1 MVAPPAGQEPSGGQ
15 VQEPSEPAEAI
26 ETLAPL
32 PEVVEGVE
40 EEVSSTL
47 SDESID
53 VNDVRWTLLQAV
65 ELGDGL
71 ESESDEVPDLVAAGR
86 LIGLRFE
93 VENLGEEPLTF
104 VGIQVVDAQGREYTY
119 LSEALPFIID
129 EEACQM
135 EDLEAGTAITCTAL
149 YDVAQDASGLQG
161 VLTDLSLLGGEE
173 ILVDL
178 ELD

>member
-1 MVAPPAGQEPSGGQ
+1 
-15 VQEPSEPAEAI
+15 
-26 ETLAPL
+26 
-32 PEVVEGVE
+32 
-40 EEVSSTL
+40 
-47 SDESID
+47 ID

-71 ESESDEVPDLVAAGR
+71 ESEGDEVPDLVATGR

-104 VGIQVVDAQGREYTY
+104 VGVQVVDAQGREYTY

-129 EEACQM
+129 EEACQV
-135 EDLEAGTAITCTAL
+135 EDVAAGAAITCTAL

-161 VLTDLSLLGGEE
+161 VLTDLSLLGGQE

-178 ELD
+178 ELE